1 MIKYPGGANS
11 PPSYDNSMDGLV
23 KKKRT
28 IPESRQPVL
37 WGTAGGGILLALYF
51 GILTLS
57 NSFPHAIEEL
67 RNIWMWILPLTL
79 GFGIQAGLF
88 SYIKISSK
96 HKAGLT
102 STASVAAAGG
112 VSTTAM
118 VACCLHHVTD
128 VLPILGASAASIFLI
143 QYQSVFLA
151 VGVISNLIGINIMLR
166 VIQKS
171 ELYDQGSGLLG
182 RVLKVNMD
190 RALIVNGLAGAAF
203 IAVVLIRTLQ
213 EIL

>member
-23 KKKRT
+23 KTKST
-28 IPESRQPVL
+28 IPESLQPVL
-37 WGTAGGGILLALYF
+37 WGIVGGGILLAVYF
-51 GILTLS
+51 GILTFS
-57 NSFPHAIEEL
+57 NSFTHAIEEL

-88 SYIKISSK
+88 SYIKITSRR
-96 HKAGLT
+96 KASLT

-118 VACCLHHVTD
+118 VACCMHHVTD

-151 VGVISNLIGINIMLR
+151 VGVISNLLGINIMLR
-166 VIQKS
+166 VIQKG
-171 ELYDQGSGLLG
+171 ELYDQGRGLLG
-182 RVLKVNMD
+182 MVLKVNMD
-190 RALIVNGLAGAAF
+190 RALIVNGLAGAVF

-213 EIL
+213 NNL